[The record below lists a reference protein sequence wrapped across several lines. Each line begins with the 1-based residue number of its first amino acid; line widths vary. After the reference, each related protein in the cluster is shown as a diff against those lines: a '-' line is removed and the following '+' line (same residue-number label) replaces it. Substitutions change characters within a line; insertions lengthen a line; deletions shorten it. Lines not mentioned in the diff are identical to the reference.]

1 MTTIARRLTR
11 RPMLALAVL
20 CGASVLAEAGNVQF
34 VADAVQSLPGQGT
47 KSGKLQVGD
56 KGSRFEFVENGQTIV
71 HITRIDG
78 IVRVL
83 LPAHKSYIEFQAPPG
98 AVPASM
104 TPEAPCAPSPDIDC
118 RNEGDEQTPLGTLQR
133 WTITP
138 KGAPTGM
145 RVWWDGKR
153 RMPLRQELPDG
164 SVMQATL
171 KGSEQFDGR
180 AVESFDIALTMRDG
194 KQHTGRVLYA
204 PDIGLTVL
212 EQQPAGATRE
222 LRNVKIVAMDPA
234 QLEVPQ
240 GFTKVDPAAVP
251 PPSQQQQPR

>member
-1 MTTIARRLTR
+1 MMIDARRRGL
-11 RPMLALAVL
+11 RPLLAFGLLAA
-20 CGASVLAEAGNVQF
+20 GSAMAEAGGVQF
-34 VADAVQSLPGQGT
+34 IADAVQSQPGQAA

-71 HITRIDG
+71 HITRVDG

-83 LPAHKSYIEFQAPPG
+83 FPGNKSYMEFKAPPG

-104 TPEAPCAPSPDIDC
+104 TPEAPCMPAPDIDC
-118 RNEGDEQTPLGTLQR
+118 RMEGEEQTPLGKLQK
-133 WTITP
+133 WMITP
-138 KGAPTGM
+138 KSAQAGM
-145 RVWWDGKR
+145 RVWWDGAR

-180 AVESFDIALTMRDG
+180 AVESFDIALTLKDG
-194 KQHTGRVLYA
+194 KQHHGRVLYA

-222 LRNVKIVAMDPA
+222 LRNVKVVAMEPK
-234 QLEVPQ
+234 QLDVPE
-240 GFTKVDPAAVP
+240 GFVKVDPASMP
-251 PPSQQQQPR
+251 PPQQKPR